1 MGRSLRRVG
10 GLWSSEYPKVIRMA
24 RKIVFLLSILF
35 IWSCDS
41 EPKQHKIQFYHWK
54 TIAEIGEVEQ
64 DYFQKLNTDKLYLR
78 VFDLVKSQGKPMP
91 TAIIQSFDVNKLDA
105 EYIPVVYITNEV
117 FAGMGKV
124 EVEELAKNT
133 FQMIQQIAVS
143 NQFSHY
149 SEIQIDCDWTEST
162 KGNYFQFLTELK
174 NQSHKNISSTLR
186 LHQVKFRNKTG
197 VPTADKVYLMCYA
210 TSSPIEEI
218 EKNSILDVN
227 LLKDYLENINDYP
240 IPFDVALPI
249 YSWAIVT
256 NHLGKKKLI
265 NGVSEAD
272 LNSVEFKKQQDGI
285 YEVQEDVFLRG
296 IYLNPG
302 FKIKVETIPISLLKE
317 TREFLDSKI
326 KTDFDLVYYHLDG
339 LFLNRYLVDD
349 LK

>member
-1 MGRSLRRVG
+1 MV
-10 GLWSSEYPKVIRMA
+10 
-24 RKIVFLLSILF
+24 RKIAFLLFILF
-35 IWSCDS
+35 IWSCNT

-54 TIAEIGEVEQ
+54 TVAEIGKVEQ
-64 DYFQKLNTDKLYLR
+64 DYFQKLKSEKLYLR

-91 TAIIQSFDVNKLDA
+91 TAIIQSFDANNLNA
-105 EYIPVVYITNEV
+105 EYIPVVYITNEI
-117 FAGMGKV
+117 FGGMEKV
-124 EVEELAKNT
+124 EVQILVENT
-133 FQMIQQIAVS
+133 FQMIQQIAEA
-143 NQFSHY
+143 NQFSNY
-149 SEIQIDCDWTEST
+149 PEIQIDCDWTEST
-162 KGNYFQFLTELK
+162 KENYFQFLTELK

-186 LHQVKFRNKTG
+186 LHQVKFRNIAG
-197 VPTADKVYLMCYA
+197 VPPADKVYLMCYA

-227 LLKDYLENINDYP
+227 LLKEYLENINDYP

-265 NGVSEAD
+265 NGVSESD
-272 LNSVEFKKQQDGI
+272 LNSVEFKKQQDGT